1 MSGKGYT
8 MMEKLEMGDG
18 KRIAH
23 VMCLFSGLWVVLC
36 VNASLALYSMHGD
49 VECSTFS
56 LQSASSALTMMTSLF
71 ILPAP
76 TLSSLPLPHP
86 SLFCSL
92 LPPHAIFEPLVL
104 IYVLTIA
111 AAVNITKVHYSL
123 WPGAEQ
129 PIILPLSLLVIL
141 IVQIPAKDFL

>member
-36 VNASLALYSMHGD
+36 VNAGLALYSMHGD

-86 SLFCSL
+86 SS
-92 LPPHAIFEPLVL
+92 
-104 IYVLTIA
+104 
-111 AAVNITKVHYSL
+111 
-123 WPGAEQ
+123 
-129 PIILPLSLLVIL
+129 LSLLFPFTPSCHFCPSCTYLFIDHRCCCGYYKSPLQPV
-141 IVQIPAKDFL
+141 AWR